1 MSGEINLN
9 DLLRA
14 EPNDVGCEASAKY
27 FEQLAEATV
36 SGLRTELLF
45 PNTTAH
51 LRACAACRGP
61 RGTHQR
67 DRELRQS
74 DSAVAVAAQ
83 IDPPRVR
90 TTR

>member
-51 LRACAACRGP
+51 LRACAACRGDLAGLINAIVSFGNP
-61 RGTHQR
+61 T
-67 DRELRQS
+67 
-74 DSAVAVAAQ
+74 
-83 IDPPRVR
+83 PP
-90 TTR
+90 